1 MKRGNESRR
10 FQRQR
15 GYILVATA
23 LSIPFLLG
31 VSGLAIDIG
40 RMYITKTE
48 AQAFAD
54 SAALSAARE
63 LDGTSAGIARA
74 IAAAT
79 ADSDRWRFETQ
90 PFTSVSTTF
99 SDSATGAFT

>member
-1 MKRGNESRR
+1 MAHGPISRR
-10 FQRQR
+10 LRRNR

-48 AQAFAD
+48 AQAFVD
-54 SAALSAARE
+54 SASLVAARAGRHRSGGDPRDHSGDWRQRPLALRHAALLVGGRE
-63 LDGTSAGIARA
+63 FLD
-74 IAAAT
+74 
-79 ADSDRWRFETQ
+79 
-90 PFTSVSTTF
+90 V
-99 SDSATGAFT
+99 